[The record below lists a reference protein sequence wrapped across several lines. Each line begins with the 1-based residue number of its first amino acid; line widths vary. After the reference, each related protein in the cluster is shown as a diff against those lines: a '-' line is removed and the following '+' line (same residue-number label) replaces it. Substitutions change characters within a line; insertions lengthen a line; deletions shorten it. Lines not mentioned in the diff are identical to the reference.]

1 MCRNVVAQKPNR
13 IARADDGAASDLKVH
28 VRELPEMPDH
38 GPLGVLAHLDFHR
51 MPLAFGMNEEIYFR
65 LLLRIPVKIEFSSS
79 PLRIS
84 DTTKVSKKA
93 PALVSRCI
101 SSAVEKP
108 QSEAQSPVSVQ

>member
-65 LLLRIPVKIEFSSS
+65 LLLRIPVK
-79 PLRIS
+79 
-84 DTTKVSKKA
+84 K
-93 PALVSRCI
+93 
-101 SSAVEKP
+101 
-108 QSEAQSPVSVQ
+108 